1 RTAGRPLRFVG
12 CCRRRQTRASEARD
26 ARELMHRLAEVP
38 ADSVFFHTFGYFL
51 RARPFTTAYG
61 NDFARW
67 AAVEIGDRTLAERLA
82 VVDPFAFATVE
93 ALREHL
99 VTILQDHL
107 RLHGGDPRVEFDRAF
122 HFQRSHIVE
131 VGLGLAA
138 TTLAEFRAGL
148 ASADASASYLHTVE
162 ARARGGRRAGARPRT
177 SAQQPR
183 SAATWVSTRAGR
195 SRGAIPPTMRP
206 PARFRRRSRARSAC
220 SATKV
225 SPAGSR

>member
-1 RTAGRPLRFVG
+1 MRTAARPFLFVG
-12 CCRRRQTRASEARD
+12 CVELRQTLDTHARD

-51 RARPFTTAYG
+51 RHRPLTTAYG

-67 AAVEIGDRTLAERLA
+67 AAVEIGDPTLAERLA

-107 RLHGGDPRVEFDRAF
+107 RAHGGDPRVEFDRAF

-131 VGLGLAA
+131 VELGLAA

-148 ASADASASYLHTVE
+148 ASADASAIYVHTVE
-162 ARARGGRRAGARPRT
+162 ARARGGRRAGDFAEWLR
-177 SAQQPR
+177 
-183 SAATWVSTRAGR
+183 AALELPTLAERFQRVDPYLTTLERVRGRLLSLVDRALEEV
-195 SRGAIPPTMRP
+195 
-206 PARFRRRSRARSAC
+206 PA
-220 SATKV
+220 
-225 SPAGSR
+225 

>member
-1 RTAGRPLRFVG
+1 MRTTTRPFVFLG
-12 CCRRRQTRASEARD
+12 CVELRQTLDVHALDE
-26 ARELMHRLAEVP
+26 RELMHRLEEVP

-51 RARPFTTAYG
+51 RHRPFTTAYG

-107 RLHGGDPRVEFDRAF
+107 RARSGDPRVEFDRAF

-148 ASADASASYLHTVE
+148 AAADASAIYLHTVE
-162 ARARGGRRAGARPRT
+162 ARARGRRRPGGFAEWLR
-177 SAQQPR
+177 
-183 SAATWVSTRAGR
+183 AALE
-195 SRGAIPPTMRP
+195 P
-206 PARFRRRSRARSAC
+206 PALAERVQRGG
-220 SATKV
+220 
-225 SPAGSR
+225 P